1 MRSRMLREGSVG
13 LLILVGVSLFGG
25 LVLWLRGINP
35 GARAYEL
42 EVELENAA
50 GMEVG
55 SAVRFRGIKV
65 GSVTAMKA
73 DTNQVTAV
81 VSISPGTLLIPRDVT
96 PETTQSGF
104 IGQVFLDLRPA
115 ADATPAAVSEKLTAF
130 APNCDRV
137 VVLCDGDRLK
147 GKVGANFDE
156 LIRATTNIA
165 ELLDNSELIANA
177 NRTLDKVAVA
187 ADGISTASK
196 GVNLLTDDTRKRL
209 GDFSVAANS
218 VTGAAKSVSGA
229 AGEVNTLIQAN
240 RGTINSA
247 LTNLDQAGQ
256 ELKVAINALS
266 PVITRV
272 QKGQLLTNL
281 ETLASNGAKA
291 SANLRD
297 FSATLNSP
305 LTVLGL
311 AQTLD
316 SARVTFQNAR
326 KITTNLEPI
335 AGDPTLKANILKLL
349 KGLNKLVS
357 SSQELDQQLQA
368 LQAVDKIETAGAS
381 DRQPVATQVNPAGA
395 ESAEIS
401 SEVIKVQVQ
410 VSDLPP
416 DLLTRW
422 NIDSPYLPS
431 LKESQNSLSLDFDA
445 LK

>member
-1 MRSRMLREGSVG
+1 
-13 LLILVGVSLFGG
+13 
-25 LVLWLRGINP
+25 
-35 GARAYEL
+35 
-42 EVELENAA
+42 
-50 GMEVG
+50 
-55 SAVRFRGIKV
+55 
-65 GSVTAMKA
+65 
-73 DTNQVTAV
+73 
-81 VSISPGTLLIPRDVT
+81 
-96 PETTQSGF
+96 
-104 IGQVFLDLRPA
+104 
-115 ADATPAAVSEKLTAF
+115 
-130 APNCDRV
+130 
-137 VVLCDGDRLK
+137 
-147 GKVGANFDE
+147 
-156 LIRATTNIA
+156 
-165 ELLDNSELIANA
+165 LLDNSELIANA
-177 NRTLDKVAVA
+177 NRTLDKLAVA
-187 ADGISTASK
+187 ADGVSTASK
-196 GVNLLTDDTRKRL
+196 GVNQLTGDTRKRL
-209 GDFSVAANS
+209 ADFSVAANS
-218 VTGAAKSVSGA
+218 VTGAAKSVSSA
-229 AGEVNTLIQAN
+229 ASEVNTLIQAN

-247 LTNLDQAGQ
+247 LKNLDQAGQ

-368 LQAVDKIETAGAS
+368 IQAVDQIKTAGAS
-381 DRQPVATQVNPAGA
+381 DRQPASPQADPAEAKLA
-395 ESAEIS
+395 EVG
-401 SEVIKVQVQ
+401 SESIKVQVQ
-410 VSDLPP
+410 VSDLSP
-416 DLLTRW
+416 DLLARW
-422 NIDSPYLPS
+422 NTDRPYLPS
-431 LKESQNSLSLDFDA
+431 LQDNQNSLSLDFNS